1 MKSVLTSLLV
11 VLCVTASWAAG
22 TADRPNADVRAELD
36 GSMRQ
41 DLAPLTEVG
50 RDEPTVAFSPAT
62 TAPASAAAPAACA
75 A

>member
-1 MKSVLTSLLV
+1 MKSVLTCLLV
-11 VLCVTASWAAG
+11 VLCVTASWAAV
-22 TADRPNADVRAELD
+22 TAERPNADGLAELE
-36 GSMRQ
+36 GSVRQ
-41 DLAPLTEVG
+41 VLATLTEVG